1 MNPKPLFVWL
11 ALGILLLAAAV
22 RFHRL
27 GEQSLWY
34 DEGVAYAHSQRTLP
48 ELIPQLQA
56 NVHVPAYFALLGVWE
71 DVAGA
76 SEFSLRAL
84 SAFFSILSAA
94 WVYALGK
101 RLFHPI
107 AGLAAAAWV
116 ALNTFSIYY
125 AQETRMYAMLAAVA
139 SGSMWLY
146 VGFLRD
152 VSRGWRGG
160 AVLGGILALGLV
172 NGIGIYTH
180 VAYAL
185 VMLTQGG
192 MALLW
197 LLNRQSLPAAL
208 RVLLAYIAANLFSL
222 VLFLPWLSLAI
233 AQVFAQP
240 NLSEPASPVL
250 VLRAVQG
257 WFAFGSTF
265 ELGMGNMGF
274 VVYFLLLFGLMVTK
288 AQGRPNRGWWAM
300 LLPVAWVLVSVF
312 AYLHLELTTRYMRF
326 LLPAQ
331 LGFAL
336 WLGRGVWVLSR
347 QTRSEHR
354 WLRFVPT
361 WAALV
366 SSGVLLLTMAGGL
379 EILYRHP
386 DFQRDDVRGLAR
398 QIEGRLREGDAVLVS
413 AVGVREVLGYYYDG
427 AAPLYGLPT
436 AADDEQTRRQV
447 LDIIAEHDQ
456 IHAIFYGS
464 EEQDPH
470 GVVEATLNRYAYEIR
485 EVWVG
490 DMRFVGYATA
500 DRLDAPRELG
510 LHFGE
515 GIALQSYALGSGAA
529 RRGDALP
536 LRFVWSADERL
547 AARYKVFLQ
556 LLNADG
562 VLVAQ
567 RDSEPAGGLAPTTA
581 WQANVPV
588 VDHHALLIP
597 MDLPAGEYRLIAG
610 LYDIHDPAARLLVDG
625 ASYVEL
631 ARVWVE

>member
-139 SGSMWLY
+139 GGSMWLY

-152 VSRGWRGG
+152 VARGWRGS

-185 VMLTQGG
+185 VMLTQGV

-208 RVLLAYIAANLFSL
+208 RVLLAYIAANLFTL

-240 NLSEPASPVL
+240 NLSEPASPAL

-265 ELGMGNMGF
+265 ELGMGHMGF
-274 VVYFLLLFGLMVTK
+274 VVYFLLFFGLIVTEG
-288 AQGRPNRGWWAM
+288 QGRPNRGWWAM
-300 LLPVAWVLVSVF
+300 LLPVAWVLVSAF

-347 QTRSEHR
+347 QTQSEHR
-354 WLRFVPT
+354 WLRFVST

-398 QIEGRLREGDAVLVS
+398 QIEDRLREGDAVLVS

-427 AAPLYGLPT
+427 ALYGLPT